1 MKEKRNLTKNIALC
15 GVLAALSIGM
25 MCLGGLTVLDL
36 SILLVCSLITVLT
49 VIETGNKMAWIY
61 AAVTSTL
68 ALLLLP
74 NKLYA
79 MEYVL
84 FGGLYPVLKGY
95 IERLPRGLAFVLKVA
110 MLDIMLLSC
119 LIVGQLVLGLGE
131 EYFSLSF
138 ITVGVG
144 TLFFAFYD
152 YTLTKCISYYIVIL
166 RKKLHLK

>member
-1 MKEKRNLTKNIALC
+1 
-15 GVLAALSIGM
+15 
-25 MCLGGLTVLDL
+25 
-36 SILLVCSLITVLT
+36 
-49 VIETGNKMAWIY
+49 
-61 AAVTSTL
+61 
-68 ALLLLP
+68 
-74 NKLYA
+74 

-84 FGGLYPVLKGY
+84 FGALYPVLKGY
-95 IERLPRGLAFVLKVA
+95 IERLPRGFAFVLKVA
-110 MLDIMLLSC
+110 MLDVMLLAC

-166 RKKLHLK
+166 RKKLRLK

>member
-1 MKEKRNLTKNIALC
+1 MKEKRKLTKSIALC
-15 GVLAALSIGM
+15 GVLAALSVGM

-84 FGGLYPVLKGY
+84 FGALYPVLKGY
-95 IERLPRGLAFVLKVA
+95 IEKLPRTIAFVLKIA
-110 MLDIMLLSC
+110 MLDVMLLSC
-119 LIVGQLVLGLGE
+119 LIVGQVVLGLGE

-138 ITVGVG
+138 ITVGLG

-166 RKKLHLK
+166 RKKLRLK